1 MLSTRNIP
9 SRFQELRGKWIP
21 YFNSGMSIPVLVLKA
36 EWSDQK
42 WTNMLTERE
51 AYTVKLKVQDKDG
64 NVFYTKPYPS
74 GVYVPEVEVQL
85 T

>member
-1 MLSTRNIP
+1 M
-9 SRFQELRGKWIP
+9 
-21 YFNSGMSIPVLVLKA
+21 LVLKA

-64 NVFYTKPYPS
+64 NVFYTKSYPS
-74 GVYVPEVEVQL
+74 GVYVPEVDVQL
-85 T
+85 N